1 MAPGAKRLR
10 RLIALAA
17 LLAVTVAP
25 SAAQADSRKSVED
38 YQQSWTHRALALQ
51 YDLGG
56 DAPFRNAHWVG
67 THNSFNSVAEMGP
80 ALSAFDSNQ
89 KLTLLEQLRVDVRS
103 LELDLHW
110 VPRPLQPGGFAPVV
124 CHATPEHAGCTT
136 EKTLRPVLDQIGD
149 WLRRP
154 ANRDEVLL
162 LYLEDHLDNQT
173 GYDTAAGIVEDKL
186 GDLLY
191 EPPGSGCSSL
201 PLDLTRDAV
210 RAAGEQVVVVSN
222 CGIGSGWPSVAFNW
236 ANAHEEARP
245 RDYTDFPA
253 CGPDFT
259 RAEYQGTL
267 IRYFE
272 DSTRLTGTVGEP
284 DDGIKPRTAAQMS
297 RCGVDLFGLDQLLP
311 FDGRLRNLVWS
322 WALHQPR
329 AGGGNCA
336 VQRVDA
342 FSPFGR
348 WFARSCEL
356 RQPVACRRGA
366 DWLVSE
372 AMVKAANARAACA
385 ALGAEHAVP
394 RTGYET
400 QLLRLAMQA
409 DGVASAWLGYRRLQ
423 GGRWVALDQR

>member
-1 MAPGAKRLR
+1 MGRGGKTLR

-17 LLAVTVAP
+17 LLALTVTTG
-25 SAAQADSRKSVED
+25 SAQADSRKAVEE
-38 YQQSWTHRALALQ
+38 YQQSWIHRALELQ

-56 DAPFRNAHWVG
+56 DAPFRNSHWVG

-89 KLTLLEQLRVDVRS
+89 KLRLVEQLRSDVRS

-136 EKTLRPVLDQIGD
+136 EKTLRPVLDEIGD

-154 ANRDEVLL
+154 ANGDEVLL
-162 LYLEDHLDNQT
+162 LYLEDHLDNPT
-173 GYDTAAGIVEDKL
+173 GYDTAAGIVDDEL

-191 EPPGSGCSSL
+191 EPPGGGCSSL

-210 RAAGEQVVVVSN
+210 RAAGEQVVVVSR
-222 CGIGSGWPSVAFNW
+222 CGQGSAWPSVAFNW
-236 ANAHEEARP
+236 ADAHLEDRP
-245 RDYTDFPA
+245 IDYTDYPA
-253 CGPDFT
+253 CAPQDFS
-259 RAEYQGTL
+259 RAEYDSTL

-272 DSTRLTGTVGEP
+272 DSTRLTGTVGTP

-366 DWLVSE
+366 DWLVSQ
-372 AMVKAANARAACA
+372 AMVKAANAEAVCA

-400 QLLRLAMQA
+400 QLLREAMQA
-409 DGVASAWLGYRRLQ
+409 DGVASAWLGYRLQ
-423 GGRWVALDQR
+423 GGRWLALDTR